1 MAGGLAPVAGHQRFL
16 LLRRRFRR
24 AAVVVTA
31 GFLGWYL
38 VFVGLAAFARG
49 FMARTIAGNVNVA
62 LLLGLLQFVSTFAL
76 TLGYLAYARR
86 RLDPLA
92 GELR

>member
-1 MAGGLAPVAGHQRFL
+1 MAGRVASVAEYDRFL

-24 AAVVVTA
+24 AAVVVTV

-49 FMARTIAGNVNVA
+49 FMARTVAGHINVA

-76 TLGYLAYARR
+76 TWGYLAYARR

>member
-1 MAGGLAPVAGHQRFL
+1 MVGGLAPVAGYERFL

-24 AAVVVTA
+24 AAAVLAAVS
-31 GFLGWYL
+31 LGWYF
-38 VFVGLAAFARG
+38 VYVGLSAFARG
-49 FMARTIAGNVNVA
+49 FMARTVAGHVNVA

-76 TLGYLAYARR
+76 ACGYTVYARR

>member
-1 MAGGLAPVAGHQRFL
+1 MIV
-16 LLRRRFRR
+16 
-24 AAVVVTA
+24 
-31 GFLGWYL
+31 
-38 VFVGLAAFARG
+38 AFARG
-49 FMARTIAGNVNVA
+49 FMARTVAGNINVA

-76 TLGYLAYARR
+76 TWGYLAYARR